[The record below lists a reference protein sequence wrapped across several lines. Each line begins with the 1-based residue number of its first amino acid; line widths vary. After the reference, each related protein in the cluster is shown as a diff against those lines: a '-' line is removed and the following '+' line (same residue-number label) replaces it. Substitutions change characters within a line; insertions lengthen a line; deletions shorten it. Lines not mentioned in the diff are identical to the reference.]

1 MLIKEFPGEA
11 VQSTRFAS
19 VVAGRPAHFRSTL
32 ARSRWNAILER
43 TIALARQGKRL
54 AAHMAPL
61 VQMIKLTEKREITRS
76 RWVPNK
82 VR

>member
-1 MLIKEFPGEA
+1 
-11 VQSTRFAS
+11 

-54 AAHMAPL
+54 AAHMAPP
-61 VQMIKLTEKREITRS
+61 VHMMKLTERQEITPYK
-76 RWVPNK
+76 WVRPDEERT
-82 VR
+82 VSFHFGQ